1 MSLRN
6 FTKLGLAVLVVSGLL
21 SWTTAS
27 AWTCT
32 GTLTLASSDDGI
44 GPGQTCGGDYT
55 NTHASDDSDQC
66 LQETLQGGVS
76 HLGKAW
82 RFANVPAG
90 AQSFIWEGHRPGNAD
105 GDNFK
110 INAAWIDED
119 GPHFLLTPSATIDKN
134 FEVVGGT
141 KVSLGHTSLDTFDWT
156 LNIKDT
162 AGGTNLDTVYI
173 DYLAFCTE

>member
-6 FTKLGLAVLVVSGLL
+6 FTKLCLAVLVVSGLL
-21 SWTTAS
+21 SWTSAS

-32 GTLTLASSDDGI
+32 GTITLASSDDGI

-66 LQETLQGGVS
+66 LQETLQNGVS
-76 HLGKAW
+76 HLAKAW
-82 RFANVPAG
+82 GFGSVPAG
-90 AQSFIWEGHRPGNAD
+90 AQSIIWEGHRPNNAD

-110 INAAWIDED
+110 LCASWTDDD
-119 GPHFLLTPSATIDKN
+119 GPHFILPCITIDRN

-141 KVSLGHTSLDTFDWT
+141 KVPLNDTSTDTFNWT
-156 LNIKDT
+156 ISIKDT

>member
-1 MSLRN
+1 MSPKL
-6 FTKLGLAVLVVSGLL
+6 FTKLGLAVLVVSAFSL
-21 SWTTAS
+21 SRAS

-32 GTLTLASSDDGI
+32 GTLTLASADDGI

-55 NTHASDDSDQC
+55 NTHASDDSNQC
-66 LQETLQGGVS
+66 LQETLQSGVS

-90 AQSFIWEGHRPGNAD
+90 AQSMIWEGHRPGNAD

-110 INAAWIDED
+110 LNASYIDEN
-119 GPHFLLTPSATIDKN
+119 GPHFLFTPFATIDKN

-141 KVSLGHTSLDTFDWT
+141 KLSLNYTSLDTLDWQI
-156 LNIKDT
+156 NIKDT